1 MQRPA
6 RGERAHPPTQREQA
20 APLAARTGPDGR
32 MDKAALAQGAG
43 MHGGSGLARA
53 RGCRRHGDGWMET
66 QGWTQNSVGD
76 AHGG

>member
-6 RGERAHPPTQREQA
+6 WGERAHPPTQREQA

-43 MHGGSGLARA
+43 MRGGSGLARA
-53 RGCRRHGDGWMET
+53 RGCRRHGDGWMEA
-66 QGWTQNSVGD
+66 QGWTQSSVGD
-76 AHGG
+76 AHDG